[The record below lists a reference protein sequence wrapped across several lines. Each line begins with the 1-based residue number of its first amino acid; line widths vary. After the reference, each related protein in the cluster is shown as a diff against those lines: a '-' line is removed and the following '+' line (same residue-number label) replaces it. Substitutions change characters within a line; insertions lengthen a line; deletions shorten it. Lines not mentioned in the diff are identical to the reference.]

1 VGSTDDDQKEGS
13 MSNLARGLRVGTLVV
28 GMAVMM
34 SACAQLS
41 ESDQAMLEQARTDS
55 QNAQAAADRASQA
68 ADRAAAAAA
77 EAADAASNAQMA
89 MERQDRMMQQSLRK

>member
-1 VGSTDDDQKEGS
+1 MS
-13 MSNLARGLRVGTLVV
+13 MFVRGLRVGTMVV

-34 SACAQLS
+34 SACANLGD
-41 ESDQAMLEQARTDS
+41 SDKAMLEQAKTDAA
-55 QNAQAAADRASQA
+55 NAQASADRASQA

-77 EAADAASNAQMA
+77 EAADAASNAKMA

>member
-1 VGSTDDDQKEGS
+1 
-13 MSNLARGLRVGTLVV
+13 MLARGLRVGMMVV
-28 GMAVMM
+28 GMAVLM
-34 SACAQLS
+34 SACAQMG
-41 ESDQAMLEQARTDS
+41 EDDRAMLEQARADAEA
-55 QNAQAAADRASQA
+55 NAA